1 MFNNID
7 DAINWLYNQKKLAKR
22 ENLDRIK
29 RCVSELDIK
38 LDYKIIHVAGTNGKG
53 SCCNY
58 IKNILKH
65 TGKHVGMFTS
75 PYYLFFNER
84 IMINDRYISNAEILN
99 YVNYLYDYSRSYY
112 DKYNDVIPFFE
123 LTLLMA
129 LLYFQ
134 DRNIDLAIIECGLG
148 GRLDSTNFINS
159 NQSIIT
165 NIGYDHMAKLGNTL
179 EEIASHK
186 LGIVKQDGYLLT
198 AVDDNLMPLFN
209 NYCNN
214 LNAKI
219 LNVNSNVK
227 DIKLSTKTEFSYKNN
242 NYIVN
247 LLGSYQAYNA
257 ALAIEAAKFIE
268 PNIEEDL
275 IKFGL
280 EETKIPGRFEYLK
293 DNVIIDG
300 AHNISAIN
308 NLVDNIKKMYDKK
321 VKIVFSALA
330 DKAYDKM
337 LKKLDE
343 IALRYYFTTIIDT
356 RACDVN
362 VFKKATNIESIC
374 FNDINEC
381 IDVALKE
388 LKDDE
393 ILLVTGS
400 IHFISIA
407 RNLIKK

>member
-7 DAINWLYNQKKLAKR
+7 DALNWLYNQKKLAKR

-29 RCVSELDIK
+29 RCVSELNIK

-65 TGKHVGMFTS
+65 TGKHIGMFTS

-134 DRNIDLAIIECGLG
+134 DRKIDLAIIECGLG
-148 GRLDSTNFINS
+148 GRLDSTNFVNS
-159 NQSIIT
+159 NLSIIT
-165 NIGYDHMAKLGNTL
+165 NIGYDHMMQLGNTL

-186 LGIVKQDGYLLT
+186 LGIVKENGYLLT
-198 AVDDNLMPLFN
+198 AVDELLMPEFN
-209 NYCNN
+209 DYCNQM
-214 LNAKI
+214 NAKI
-219 LNVNSNVK
+219 VNINSYVS
-227 DIKLSTKTEFSYKNN
+227 DIKVSDKTEFKYKNN
-242 NYIVN
+242 NYVVN

-257 ALAIEAAKFIE
+257 ALAIEAAKYIE

-275 IKFGL
+275 IEFGL
-280 EETKIPGRFEYLK
+280 EETNIPGRFEYIL

-308 NLVDNIKKMYDKK
+308 NLVDNIKNMYHKK

-337 LKKLDE
+337 LNKLDE
-343 IALRYYFTTIIDT
+343 IALKYYFTTINDK
-356 RACDVN
+356 RASDVN
-362 VFKKATNIESIC
+362 VFKESTNIDSIC
-374 FNDINEC
+374 YNNMDEC

-388 LKDDE
+388 LKEDE
-393 ILLVTGS
+393 LLLITGS
-400 IHFISIA
+400 IHFISLV

>member
-7 DAINWLYNQKKLAKR
+7 DALNWLYNQKKLAKR

-29 RCVSELDIK
+29 RCVSELNIK
-38 LDYKIIHVAGTNGKG
+38 LDYKIIHMAGTNGKG

-65 TGKHVGMFTS
+65 TGKHIGMFTS

-134 DRNIDLAIIECGLG
+134 DRKIDLAIIECGLG
-148 GRLDSTNFINS
+148 GRLDSTNFVNS
-159 NQSIIT
+159 NLSIIT
-165 NIGYDHMAKLGNTL
+165 NIGYDHMMQLGNTL

-186 LGIVKQDGYLLT
+186 LGIVKENGYLLT
-198 AVDDNLMPLFN
+198 AVDELLMPEFGD
-209 NYCNN
+209 YCNQM
-214 LNAKI
+214 NAKI
-219 LNVNSNVK
+219 VNINSYVS
-227 DIKLSTKTEFSYKNN
+227 DIKVSDKTEFNYKNN
-242 NYIVN
+242 NYVVN

-257 ALAIEAAKFIE
+257 ALAIEAAKYIE

-275 IKFGL
+275 IEFGL
-280 EETKIPGRFEYLK
+280 EETNIPGRFEYIL

-308 NLVDNIKKMYDKK
+308 NLVDNIKNMYHKK

-337 LKKLDE
+337 LNKLDE
-343 IALRYYFTTIIDT
+343 IALKYYFTTINDK
-356 RACDVN
+356 RASDVN
-362 VFKKATNIESIC
+362 VFKESTNIDSIC
-374 FNDINEC
+374 YNNMDEC

-388 LKDDE
+388 LKEDE
-393 ILLVTGS
+393 LLLITGS
-400 IHFISIA
+400 IHFISLV